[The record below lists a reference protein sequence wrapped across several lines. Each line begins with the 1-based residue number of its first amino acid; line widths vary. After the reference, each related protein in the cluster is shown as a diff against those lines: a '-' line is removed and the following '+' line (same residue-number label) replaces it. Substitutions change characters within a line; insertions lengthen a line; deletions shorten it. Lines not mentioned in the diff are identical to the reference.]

1 MNKNELLR
9 SLPKVDEIL
18 KEEIMEEAIKKNSRG
33 LILDCIRETVD
44 WYRNNIVNGKI
55 NDISKETIL
64 KSIISNL
71 NKKNDLH
78 LKKVINA
85 TGIVIHTNLG
95 RSVLC
100 KESIKNVV
108 KIAEGYSNLEYNLDK
123 GMRGSR
129 YDHVEELIKVLT
141 GAEAAMVVNNN
152 AAAVLLALNTLCK
165 DKQAIVSR
173 GELVEIGGS
182 FRIPDVM
189 SFSGAELIEV
199 GTTNRTHLYDYENN
213 INENTGILLRVHSSN
228 FKIIG
233 FTERVSLEELVKL
246 GCKNNIPIIEDI
258 GSGTLIDFSKY
269 GFNYEPTVQNSIKKG
284 VDIVTFSGDKM
295 LGGPQAGIIVGKKV
309 LIEKMKKNQLTRA
322 LRIDKMTLAALEGTL
337 KMYLNEEKVVELIP
351 TLYMLLT
358 SKEIHK
364 KRAGRLKRKLLK
376 NLSNFSISLNEDYSM
391 VGGGSMPEEKIET
404 YVLKI
409 RSDIYKSEEIEKRLR
424 ENIIPIIT
432 RINKDEVIID
442 LRTIKDEEFD
452 IIVEGFKSIDKV

>member
-18 KEEIMEEAIKKNSRG
+18 KEEIIKEKLNKNSRT
-33 LILDCIRETVD
+33 LIVQCIRETVN
-44 WYRNNIVNGKI
+44 WYRNSIINGGI
-55 NDISKETIL
+55 NEITKEDIL
-64 KSIISNL
+64 KNIISNL
-71 NKKNDLH
+71 NKKSDLH

-85 TGIVIHTNLG
+85 TGIIIHTNLG

-100 KESIKNVV
+100 EEGVKNVV
-108 KIAEGYSNLEYNLDK
+108 QIASGYSNLEYNLDK
-123 GMRGSR
+123 GIRGSR
-129 YDHVEELIKVLT
+129 YDHVEELIKALT

-189 SFSGAELIEV
+189 RFSGAELVEV

-213 INENTGILLRVHSSN
+213 INENTGVLLRVHSSN

-233 FTERVSLEELVKL
+233 FTERVPLENLVQL
-246 GCKNNIPIIEDI
+246 GKKNNISVIEDI

-269 GFNYEPTVQNSIKKG
+269 GFSYEPTVQSSIKKG
-284 VDIVTFSGDKM
+284 VDLVTFSGDKM
-295 LGGPQAGIIVGKKV
+295 LGGPQAGIIVGKKD

-322 LRIDKMTLAALEGTL
+322 LRIDKLTLAALEGTL
-337 KMYLNEEKVVELIP
+337 KMYLNEEKVIESIP

-358 SKEIHK
+358 SKEMHK
-364 KRAGRLKRKLLK
+364 RRAQTLKRKLK
-376 NLSNFSISLNEDYSM
+376 NNLNNFIFSLNEDYSM

-404 YVLKI
+404 YVLKVK
-409 RSDIYKSEEIEKRLR
+409 SNIYKAEEIEEKLR
-424 ENIIPIIT
+424 KNIIPIIT
-432 RINKDEVIID
+432 RVNKDEVVMD
-442 LRTIKDEEFD
+442 LRTINDGDFN
-452 IIVEGFKSIDKV
+452 IILEAFKVLD

>member
-18 KEEIMEEAIKKNSRG
+18 KEEMIEEELKKNSRG
-33 LILDCIRETVD
+33 LILGCIRETVD
-44 WYRNNIVNGKI
+44 WYRNNIVNEKI
-55 NDISKETIL
+55 NEISRETIL

-85 TGIVIHTNLG
+85 TGIIIHTNLG

-108 KIAEGYSNLEYNLDK
+108 KVAEGYSNLEYNLDK

-129 YDHVEELIKVLT
+129 YDHVEELIKTLT

-152 AAAVLLALNTLCK
+152 AAAVLLVLNTLCK

-213 INENTGILLRVHSSN
+213 INETTGILLRVHSSN

-246 GCKNNIPIIEDI
+246 GRKNNIPIIEDI

-269 GFNYEPTVQNSIKKG
+269 GFNYEPTVQNSIKRG
-284 VDIVTFSGDKM
+284 VDIVTFSGDKL
-295 LGGPQAGIIVGKKV
+295 LGGPQAGIIVGKKA

-337 KMYLNEEKVVELIP
+337 KMYLNEEKVIEIIP

-364 KRAGRLKRKLLK
+364 KRAGRLKRKLTK
-376 NLSNFSISLNEDYSM
+376 NLNNFSISLSEDYSM

-409 RSDIYKSEEIEKRLR
+409 RSNIYKAEEIEKKLR

-442 LRTIKDEEFD
+442 LRTINDEEFD
-452 IIVEGFKSIDKV
+452 LIVEGFKFIDKV

>member
-18 KEEIMEEAIKKNSRG
+18 KEEIIKEKLNKNSRT
-33 LILDCIRETVD
+33 LIVQCIRETID
-44 WYRNNIVNGKI
+44 WYRNSII
-55 NDISKETIL
+55 NEEINEITKEDIL
-64 KSIISNL
+64 KNIIYNL

-78 LKKVINA
+78 LKKVVNA
-85 TGIVIHTNLG
+85 TGIIIHTNLG
-95 RSVLC
+95 RSLLC
-100 KESIKNVV
+100 EEGVKNVV
-108 KIAEGYSNLEYNLDK
+108 QIASGYSNLEYNLGK
-123 GMRGSR
+123 GIRGSR
-129 YDHVEELIKVLT
+129 YDHVEELIKALT

-213 INENTGILLRVHSSN
+213 INENTGVLLRVHSSN

-233 FTERVSLEELVKL
+233 FTERVPLEDLVQL
-246 GCKNNIPIIEDI
+246 GKKNNISVIEDI

-269 GFNYEPTVQNSIKKG
+269 GFSYEPTVQSSIKKG
-284 VDIVTFSGDKM
+284 VDLVTFSGDKM
-295 LGGPQAGIIVGKKV
+295 LGGPQAGIIVGKKD

-322 LRIDKMTLAALEGTL
+322 LRIDKLTLAALEGTL
-337 KMYLNEEKVVELIP
+337 KMYLNEEKVIESIP

-358 SKEIHK
+358 SKEMHK
-364 KRAGRLKRKLLK
+364 RRAQTLKRKLK
-376 NLSNFSISLNEDYSM
+376 NNLNNFIFSLNEDYSM

-404 YVLKI
+404 YVLKVK
-409 RSDIYKSEEIEKRLR
+409 SSIYKAEEIEEKLR
-424 ENIIPIIT
+424 KNIIPIIT
-432 RINKDEVIID
+432 RVNKDEVIMD
-442 LRTIKDEEFD
+442 LRTINDVDFN
-452 IIVEGFKSIDKV
+452 IILEAFKVID